1 MTSKRFVD
9 LYYEDVDIGDTFDTA
24 SHTVT
29 HDDIMGFAHVTLDHH
44 PLHTDPEFCAR
55 TEFGR
60 PIAHGLYG
68 LSLMEGLKAQSK
80 MYENT
85 SIASL
90 GWDKVRF
97 LNPLFPDDTVFA
109 RVTFIDKRLSRS
121 GRGIVTERC
130 ELINDKGEMVI
141 SSEHVSMLKL
151 REAEAAKV

>member
-1 MTSKRFVD
+1 MTKRFVD
-9 LYYEDVDIGDTFDTA
+9 LYYEDVDIGDSFDTD

-29 HDDIMGFAHVTLDHH
+29 QDDVMGFARVTLDHH

-97 LNPLFPDDTVFA
+97 LKPLFPGETVHA

-130 ELINDKGEMVI
+130 ELIDSKGEMVI
-141 SSEHVSMLKL
+141 SSEHVSMLL
-151 REAEAAKV
+151 VREAESAKA